1 MRLVFMN
8 IAKRRQCKASDLRDY
23 MLLDFEDGEA
33 SIIKHVKHLASKV
46 LFESRDTQFSL
57 ESDEDVFVV
66 TRLTLVR

>member
-1 MRLVFMN
+1 MN
-8 IAKRRQCKASDLRDY
+8 IDKRRQCKAADLRDY

-33 SIIKHVKHLASKV
+33 SIIKNVKHLASKV
-46 LFESRDTQFSL
+46 LFESRGTQFSL